1 LNSPYTVSVALAL
14 LPALWGCR
22 PPPPAP
28 EGLQDSVTYMFREFY
43 SDDDML
49 SAGLTGFMDWF
60 DEDGDDLLGE
70 SADMENVGEFTLDF
84 LTEEDVAALPIETEV
99 TLEYA
104 PGVVALS
111 ELSCGWDE
119 VEGYLVRTDQHLVF
133 GEFDAY
139 SRTFLSS
146 RSDYEG
152 ATPDEDF
159 ERVSETVDPWA
170 AGFELGEL
178 SSTFLLTDND
188 VTTTA
193 VGVTLDFQLMLTLR
207 HGVYEVQGV
216 DTPAMIILTWLP
228 QRAEGEDGTNS
239 MEQSYSIELDIQRPG
254 GSTLRLMASWIQV
267 EGIFDH
273 DSDVVKVTGVNKNLD
288 SSRRLVDICAGDV
301 VLYPE

>member
-1 LNSPYTVSVALAL
+1 MKILMMTDLEGVS
-14 LPALWGCR
+14 
-22 PPPPAP
+22 
-28 EGLQDSVTYMFREFY
+28 
-43 SDDDML
+43 
-49 SAGLTGFMDWF
+49 
-60 DEDGDDLLGE
+60 
-70 SADMENVGEFTLDF
+70 
-84 LTEEDVAALPIETEV
+84 
-99 TLEYA
+99 
-104 PGVVALS
+104 GVVSFVDQGYADGRYHERAKKL
-111 ELSCGWDE
+111 LTAE
-119 VEGYLVRTDQHLVF
+119 VNAVVDGLLAAGATDVLVIDGHGPGGMCFEDLHPRARMLHGKWPPWTQMAGFF